1 MKKQTSEFTEERR
14 LSTDKDNTFSEKSQV
29 VPKKRRRSYT
39 LCFVLYPD
47 NPDHGRIFA
56 EVIKRFDYAY
66 ILHDRDLK
74 EADFEEH
81 CLDPDNPSDLDLL
94 KKAHYHVLTF
104 HPNQKSSS
112 QLAKELQLDPRFV
125 REVSD
130 RNAMLLYLTHI
141 GDRSKHQYSLD
152 EVVSNRRSIYLEGL
166 QIYLTNTER
175 LEKMITIIQ
184 NKKCVTVA
192 FALRVLSSEGLTD
205 FALKHFSVLKSLVEE
220 NYIETRFTPF
230 GELSRMKTLP
240 LETVSDQFN
249 LDEMMNK

>member
-1 MKKQTSEFTEERR
+1 MKNQSSENIEERR
-14 LSTDKDNTFSEKSQV
+14 LSSDKDNTSSENSQV
-29 VPKKRRRSYT
+29 VSKKRRRSYT
-39 LCFVLYPD
+39 LAFLLYPD

-66 ILHDRDLK
+66 ILHDKDEK
-74 EADFEEH
+74 EMDFKEH

-94 KKAHYHVLTF
+94 KKTHYHVLTF
-104 HPNQKSSS
+104 HPSQKSSL
-112 QLAKELQLDPRFV
+112 QLAKELQLEPRFV
-125 REVSD
+125 REVTD

-166 QIYLTNTER
+166 QTMLTNSER
-175 LEKMITIIQ
+175 LDKMISIIQ
-184 NKKCVTVA
+184 NKKCVTVG
-192 FALRVLSSEGLTD
+192 FALRVLSAEGLTD
-205 FALKHFSVLKSLVEE
+205 FALKHFSVLKTLVEE

-249 LDEMMNK
+249 LDEMMKK